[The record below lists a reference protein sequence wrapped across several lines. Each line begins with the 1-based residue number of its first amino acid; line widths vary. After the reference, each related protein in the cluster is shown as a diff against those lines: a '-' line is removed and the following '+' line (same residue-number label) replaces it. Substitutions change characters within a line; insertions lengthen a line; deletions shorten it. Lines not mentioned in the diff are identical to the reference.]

1 MALAQDVDPNQFTGL
16 TGWVASVID
25 SLGAV
30 GVALL
35 VALESIIPPIPSEI
49 VLAMAGYLSAEGR
62 FNVVFIVLAAT
73 VGSLLGALVLYW
85 LGAALGE
92 ERLKRWLDHIPLVDL
107 QDLEKADRWFE
118 RHGRWAVLI
127 GRVVPVVR
135 SLVSVP
141 AGANRMPLGE
151 FILLTTLG
159 SGVWN
164 ALIVGAGF
172 TLGSRWEDVDRYS
185 SWFNYAIFAVF
196 GFMIV
201 SWAVKKVRRRRGRAG
216 GGAARGRPAP
226 PAGRVGHQAA
236 PTRDVAPGEQGELL
250 IRGPQ
255 VFAGYWNR
263 PDETAKVMTPDGF
276 FKSGDIGTMDERGYT
291 TIVDRKKDMIL
302 VSGFNVYPNELEA
315 VVSMHPKVLEVAAV
329 GVPHENSGEAVK
341 LFVVRKDESL
351 TERELFDYCARNLTG
366 YKKPKYIEFRAELP
380 KTNVGKILRRE
391 LRDEAAKKVEARGER
406 QPA

>member
-49 VLAMAGYLSAEGR
+49 VLAMAGYLAAEGR
-62 FNVVFIVLAAT
+62 FNLVLIVVAAT
-73 VGSLLGALVLYW
+73 AGSLLGALVLYW

-201 SWAVKKVRRRRGRAG
+201 SWAVKKVRRRR
-216 GGAARGRPAP
+216 ARQSVT
-226 PAGRVGHQAA
+226 AGR
-236 PTRDVAPGEQGELL
+236 
-250 IRGPQ
+250 
-255 VFAGYWNR
+255 
-263 PDETAKVMTPDGF
+263 
-276 FKSGDIGTMDERGYT
+276 
-291 TIVDRKKDMIL
+291 
-302 VSGFNVYPNELEA
+302 
-315 VVSMHPKVLEVAAV
+315 
-329 GVPHENSGEAVK
+329 
-341 LFVVRKDESL
+341 
-351 TERELFDYCARNLTG
+351 
-366 YKKPKYIEFRAELP
+366 
-380 KTNVGKILRRE
+380 
-391 LRDEAAKKVEARGER
+391 
-406 QPA
+406 